1 MTLCLAA
8 KTGFSQ
14 TDFREG
20 YIITNAHDS
29 IPGWI
34 AYREGAKAFSVCDF
48 QKVQGQGT
56 VNYTASDIA
65 GYGIINDKS
74 FSSKSI
80 TVTDHEEL
88 VFLEVLVKGPITLY
102 NFKGTFWLEKE
113 NKLYVLKNE
122 LKEVFVNDKR
132 FVKSSNEHI
141 ATLNILLA
149 DCAELRNKIQNV
161 ALREKPL
168 SQLIK
173 KYNGCKGQ
181 VVVVYKEKKPWFRL
195 SAGVAGG
202 LNISRVTFK
211 DEDKTHNYMNGT
223 FTTSFSPVGGLS
235 FGITSPRV
243 SERLSLNV
251 EAFYTKSKYSHNS
264 SFDRLTYTENNSV
277 DIELT
282 QLKVPVSFR
291 YTLPKRK
298 FTPYFSIG
306 AIFVRHLNSSS
317 TWLEEIKSDTQDRYY
332 YGEAI
337 LLKYGQFGIWA
348 GTGISKPISNKLSA
362 FLDLRYERTNGIV
375 STTLN
380 PSYSLQAYLNSHVSN
395 LQVTVGISMR

>member
-1 MTLCLAA
+1 MTLCFAA

-20 YIITNAHDS
+20 YIITNAQDS

-65 GYGIINDKS
+65 GYGFINDKS

-80 TVTDHEEL
+80 TVADHEEL
-88 VFLEVLVKGPITLY
+88 VFLEVLVKGSMTLY

-113 NKLYVLKNE
+113 GKLYVLKNE
-122 LKEVFVNDKR
+122 LKETFVDDRK
-132 FVKSSNEHI
+132 FLKSSNEHI
-141 ATLNILLA
+141 AMLNILLA

-168 SQLIK
+168 TQLIK
-173 KYNGCKGQ
+173 KYNACKGQ
-181 VVVVYKEKKPWFRL
+181 IVVVYKEKKPWL
-195 SAGVAGG
+195 KVNAGIAGG
-202 LNISRVTFK
+202 LNISQVTFK

-235 FGITSPRV
+235 FGVTSPRV
-243 SERLSLNV
+243 SELLSLNV

-264 SFDRLTYTENNSV
+264 SFDRLTYIENNSV
-277 DIELT
+277 EVELQ
-282 QLKVPVSFR
+282 QLKLPISLR
-291 YTLPKRK
+291 YTLPKRT

-306 AIFVRHLNSSS
+306 AVFVRHLSSSS
-317 TWLEEIKSDTQDRYY
+317 TRLEEIKSDTQDHY
-332 YGEAI
+332 YGGPAI
-337 LLKYGQFGIWA
+337 FMKSGQFGIWA
-348 GTGISKPISNKLSA
+348 ATGISKSISNTFDA
-362 FLDLRYERTNGIV
+362 FLDLRYERTNGV
-375 STTLN
+375 VAPKQDSWFSPQT
-380 PSYSLQAYLNSHVSN
+380 YLGSHVAN
-395 LQVTVGISMR
+395 LQITLGIRTK